1 MPELVVKDLKAFV
14 PALDYEISL
23 DFYRSLGAETRTLTK
38 SISEVDFGS
47 VRFFL
52 QDYYVPKWAN
62 NFVMFINVTDTQ
74 AWYEHIKQLQEEKQ
88 YPNVR
93 FNEVRKESW
102 GDLVVNVWDP
112 SGVLLWFTQSMQD
125 GEN

>member
-1 MPELVVKDLKAFV
+1 MNMSKLIVKDLKTFV

-23 DFYRSLGAETRTLTK
+23 DFYRSLGAETKTLTK

-88 YPNVR
+88 YPNYYGLLNLCKMVKA
-93 FNEVRKESW
+93 N
-102 GDLVVNVWDP
+102 LV
-112 SGVLLWFTQSMQD
+112 
-125 GEN
+125 

>member
-1 MPELVVKDLKAFV
+1 MSELVVKDLKTFV
-14 PALDYEISL
+14 PAMDYEISK
-23 DFYRSLGAETRTLTK
+23 DFYQSLGAELTTLTK
-38 SISEVDFGS
+38 SITQIDFGS

-52 QDYYVPKWAN
+52 QDYYIPKWAN
-62 NFVMFINVTDTQ
+62 NFVMFIDVTDTQ

-93 FNEVRKESW
+93 FNEVRRESW

-112 SGVLLWFTQSMQD
+112 SGVLLWFAQSIPD
-125 GEN
+125 DET